1 MKSPFTFVALV
12 LALASGPLMAESA
25 ARPIDW
31 FFIPFP
37 IHTPETGWALTL
49 SAIAS
54 GRLGDTPPSSAIV
67 SLAWSERDQKS
78 ISFDPT
84 IYLSEDWLIS
94 GRIAVEDWPTDYFGI
109 GNETD
114 IDDQETFTARNL
126 EFEADISHRV
136 SEHGWLGPTVVVR
149 DYTLSDVGA
158 GSLLAADSPRGVEG
172 GAVVGIG
179 AVTRYDSREDV
190 FAPRSGLLLNV
201 SATFHDSAVGSDF
214 DFQRYTL
221 DARQY
226 LTIRP
231 DWVLVLTQ
239 YGAITR
245 GDVPFQEL
253 ALIGDSSPPAR
264 LRGHITGRFRDNDA
278 AIMQA
283 ELRYPL
289 YRRLSGV
296 AFAGVG
302 DVAARLTD
310 LRAADMKWS
319 AGLGLRFRAT
329 QAERINLRLD
339 AGIAED
345 ESGIYFALMEAF

>member
-1 MKSPFTFVALV
+1 MLAVLV
-12 LALASGPLMAESA
+12 LACAPGALMADRE
-25 ARPIDW
+25 ARPVDW
-31 FFIPFP
+31 FVLPFP

-54 GRLGDTPPSSAIV
+54 GRLGGGSPSSAIT

-78 ISFDPT
+78 ISLDPT
-84 IYLSEDWLIS
+84 LYLGEDWLIT
-94 GRIAVEDWPTDYFGI
+94 GRVAAENWPTDYFGI
-109 GNETD
+109 GNNTD
-114 IDDQETFTARNL
+114 KADQETFTSRNL
-126 EFEADISHRV
+126 EFEAELNHRLTP
-136 SEHGWLGPTVVVR
+136 HGWIGPRVVVR
-149 DYTLSDVGA
+149 DYRLSDVGA
-158 GSLLAADSPRGVEG
+158 GSLLATDVPVGIDG
-172 GAVVGIG
+172 GTVVGVG
-179 AVTRYDSREDV
+179 ATARYDSRDDV
-190 FAPRSGLLLNV
+190 FAPGRGLLFNAAITV
-201 SATFHDSAVGSDF
+201 HDSMIGSDF

-245 GDVPFQEL
+245 GEVPFQEL
-253 ALIGDSSPPAR
+253 ALIGDASPPAR

-278 AIMQA
+278 AIAQA

-296 AFAGVG
+296 AFVGIG
-302 DVAARLTD
+302 DVAPRLSD

-319 AGLGLRFRAT
+319 AGVGLRFRVSE
-329 QAERINLRLD
+329 AERIHLRLD
-339 AGIAED
+339 VGLAED
-345 ESGIYFALMEAF
+345 ESGVYFALMEAF